1 MSTMDSTKWKQIL
14 AEEEANVA
22 EADAEV
28 KRLEQL
34 RERLQRR
41 VTAWENLVEVL
52 QANPV
57 DNIVDDF

>member
-1 MSTMDSTKWKQIL
+1 MSTIVDTKWKQIL

-28 KRLEQL
+28 QRLEQL
-34 RERLQRR
+34 RKRLQQR
-41 VTAWENLVEVL
+41 VTAWKNLVEVL

-57 DNIVDDF
+57 ENVGG